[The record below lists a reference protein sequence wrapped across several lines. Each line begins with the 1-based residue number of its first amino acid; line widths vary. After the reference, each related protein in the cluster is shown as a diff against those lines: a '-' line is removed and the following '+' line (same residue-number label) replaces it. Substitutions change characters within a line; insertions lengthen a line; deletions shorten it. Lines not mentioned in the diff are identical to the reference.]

1 MCSNCKTKAS
11 KRKSHLI
18 KDEEDRVTKK
28 WDFQLS
34 PGINEGLS
42 ESLSWN
48 NDVSVRDEVQQGW

>member
-1 MCSNCKTKAS
+1 MWPIMCSNYDTKAS

-18 KDEEDRVTKK
+18 EEEEDRVTKK

-42 ESLSWN
+42 KSLS
-48 NDVSVRDEVQQGW
+48 